1 MDHLY
6 REVDER
12 NFYCS
17 QHLMQFT
24 SPLDYEYHKRINCLE
39 MLTSPLKCF
48 FEVRGSVCGYQ
59 SGNVRE
65 QIIHTRE
72 AHKRTLC
79 GSCGRLFVSME
90 HMEGHVHVNQD
101 VLKSK

>member
-48 FEVRGSVCGYQ
+48 
-59 SGNVRE
+59 
-65 QIIHTRE
+65 
-72 AHKRTLC
+72 
-79 GSCGRLFVSME
+79 
-90 HMEGHVHVNQD
+90 
-101 VLKSK
+101 LK